1 MDQGEPGG
9 DARAHDAPSRRGDLG
24 YELAG
29 EGYDVRG
36 ASDRSGQTLI
46 PRTAWR

>member
-1 MDQGEPGG
+1 VDQGEPGG
-9 DARAHDAPSRRGDLG
+9 DARAHDAPSRRGDG
-24 YELAG
+24 YESTG
-29 EGYDVRG
+29 EEYNVRE